1 MRKGT
6 QPIPLY
12 EIVRRCWKEGSVP
25 QDMRDAN
32 IITFYKGERSYCNNY
47 RGIPVYIEI
56 SLSLSLLSIVGNVFV
71 RVIMTT
77 L

>member
-1 MRKGT
+1 MKSYAVAGKKGACHRT
-6 QPIPLY
+6 
-12 EIVRRCWKEGSVP
+12 
-25 QDMRDAN
+25 N